1 MAGAVDPM
9 DVILRTIS
17 KLIDADGLEGTD
29 HYYDPDVLV
38 HINTFL
44 LDLYQV
50 GIGPKGFVVDEDTT
64 WTDYLGEQLPY
75 LNAVKDYL
83 YLQTKLVLDPPA
95 SSSTLQSY
103 KDVSERILIR
113 LREQVECV
121 NTL

>member
-1 MAGAVDPM
+1 MADAVNPM

-17 KLIDADGLEGTD
+17 KLLDADGLEGTD
-29 HYYDPDVLV
+29 RYYDPDVLI

-50 GIGPKGFVVDEDTT
+50 GIGPKGFVVDENTT
-64 WTDYLGEQLPY
+64 WSDYLGEQLPY

-83 YLQTKLVLDPPA
+83 YLQTKLILDPPA
-95 SSSTLQSY
+95 SSSTQQSY